1 MLLTFV
7 ILGILFADKQK
18 NFFKMRISIF
28 ALLVIIIFEVND
40 NILLSRI
47 VSKNSFLIET
57 FLLYYILC
65 YVILNIKIEINI
77 LKKMQNIAV
86 EIIAISLL
94 IHMILRDYLKI
105 SSKNMPILSLT
116 NFIVTLI
123 SIVVSIFISY
133 FYTITLKKIF
143 YREDDIEGKNYADI

>member
-77 LKKMQNIAV
+77 LK
-86 EIIAISLL
+86 
-94 IHMILRDYLKI
+94 
-105 SSKNMPILSLT
+105 
-116 NFIVTLI
+116 
-123 SIVVSIFISY
+123 
-133 FYTITLKKIF
+133 
-143 YREDDIEGKNYADI
+143 